1 MRDCTEWRDEKRGHR
16 KASYFRSVF
25 LGRVIVREMDPRRTR
40 EQLDKSFRGM
50 NESLDVMQR
59 REELSPYVVGQLRRK
74 ISRLYNAA
82 VKAKEG
88 QP

>member
-1 MRDCTEWRDEKRGHR
+1 MRDCTEWRGEKHGHR